1 MRLEQLG
8 NDDQLIICQ
17 SAGSAERALLLLE
30 SVITRDEV
38 DRLHAHDRAAI
49 EAAHGILSEL
59 MERLEE
65 RQESWGDELASRWDL
80 EEHAGVVKV
89 ASKARAGDRPAY
101 EANYVLGTNTILLR
115 RPGDDD
121 MLPYDCSPM
130 ELASSV
136 LPLIERMALSPNLK
150 PKASDVEEARS

>member
-1 MRLEQLG
+1 MRLEQLSS
-8 NDDQLIICQ
+8 DDQLIICQ
-17 SAGSAERALLLLE
+17 SAGSVERASLLLE
-30 SVITRDEV
+30 SVITREGL

-49 EAAHGILSEL
+49 EAAYGILSDL
-59 MERLEE
+59 VERLEE

-80 EEHAGVVKV
+80 AEHAGVVKV
-89 ASKARAGDRPAY
+89 SSKARDGNRPAY
-101 EANYVLGTNTILLR
+101 EANYALGANSILFR

-136 LPLIERMALSPNLK
+136 LPLVERMALSPKLTQEVR
-150 PKASDVEEARS
+150 DV